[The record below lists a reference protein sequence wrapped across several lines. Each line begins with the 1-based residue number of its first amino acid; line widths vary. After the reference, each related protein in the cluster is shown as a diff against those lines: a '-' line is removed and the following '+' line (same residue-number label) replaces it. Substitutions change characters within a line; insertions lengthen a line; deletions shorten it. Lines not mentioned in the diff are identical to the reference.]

1 MSSLSKRGQK
11 SQNRR
16 GERIFD
22 AVADFAI
29 FRERISNF
37 SLKYWAIRPSEVFGA
52 RRKAALRGEAY
63 AWTPILGVF
72 DKLRDVGV
80 SPYLGFTLYLS
91 VLQCFGWIEA
101 LNDHLIGPKTWDRKC
116 ENFVE
121 PQMDSPCSPQT
132 VCAVYVG
139 NYVFN
144 GALVCI
150 GPVMAAK
157 FGFTK

>member
-11 SQNRR
+11 IQNGR

-29 FRERISNF
+29 FRDRISNF

-52 RRKAALRGEAY
+52 RRKATLRGEAY
-63 AWTPILGVF
+63 AWTPVLGVF

-91 VLQCFGWIEA
+91 LLQCFSWIEA
-101 LNDHLIGPKTWDRKC
+101 LNGHLIGPKTWDRSVRILWNLKWTARAVHGL
-116 ENFVE
+116 FVLCMLE
-121 PQMDSPCSPQT
+121 IMYSM
-132 VCAVYVG
+132 VLWYV
-139 NYVFN
+139 
-144 GALVCI
+144 
-150 GPVMAAK
+150 
-157 FGFTK
+157 